1 MFIFYLIIWIIGLK
15 LMWYGMKGLIKD
27 WWEIGLIVII
37 LILLL

>member
-15 LMWYGMKGLIKD
+15 LMGYGMKGLIKD